1 MTKRAALI
9 LAGGK
14 ALRFQTKY
22 KDWED
27 KALAEISEKPLL
39 IHAMENARQ
48 VADELVVCVDTNE
61 RRDRYT
67 KVIEKYAFANAQIVV
82 DEQIWPVNGPNLAIL
97 SGLNAVH
104 ADYCLTLPCDM
115 PFLEPPVADY
125 LFEEAAD
132 FEVSIPMWPNGRL
145 ETLLMVLQR
154 QNTLEVVKTLCQL
167 TRPRSDDITR
177 GSSKTLLASPVN
189 HIKTLDP
196 ELKSFINI
204 NTKNDLSKP
213 QTRPTRGKIRDDLKF
228 CLGNQLTFSL
238 RLLRQGGKMLENGVQ
253 EELSEAEKTFAF
265 CTQSF
270 ESAHFFFWAAVS
282 AEKQGEAL
290 LESLSQGFNP
300 ESAINKVKES
310 FLRAAKNYL
319 FEAHFF
325 EMNGCPW
332 LAQRALADKV
342 WCELRTTDQS
352 DRVKKPWKTTRAKR
366 ML

>member
-14 ALRFQTKY
+14 ARRFQTKD

-27 KALAEISEKPLL
+27 KALAEISGKPLL
-39 IHAMENARQ
+39 IYAMENAHQ
-48 VADELVVCVDTNE
+48 VADEVVVCVDTDE
-61 RRDRYT
+61 RRDRYV

-97 SGLNAVH
+97 SGLNAVQ

-125 LFEEAAD
+125 LFEKAAGFD
-132 FEVSIPMWPNGRL
+132 VSIPMWPNRRL

-177 GSSKTLLASPVN
+177 GSSKILLSSPVN

-213 QTRPTRGKIRDDLKF
+213 QTRPTRGKIRGNLKL
-228 CLGNQLTFSL
+228 CLGSQVTSSL
-238 RLLRQGGKMLENGVQ
+238 RSLRQGGKTLENSGK
-253 EELSEAEKTFAF
+253 EALSEAEDFRFLYSKLRIGGI
-265 CTQSF
+265 
-270 ESAHFFFWAAVS
+270 FFWAAVS
-282 AEKQGEAL
+282 AEKQGDAL
-290 LESLSQGFNP
+290 LESLSQGVNP
-300 ESAINKVKES
+300 ESATNKAKES
-310 FLRAAKNYL
+310 FLRAAKNYQ

-325 EMNGCPW
+325 EMNGCQW
-332 LAQRALADKV
+332 LAQRAYADKV
-342 WCELRTTDQS
+342 WCDSRAMGQTS
-352 DRVKKPWKTTRAKR
+352 RVRKP
-366 ML
+366 

>member
-14 ALRFQTKY
+14 ARRFQTKD

-27 KALAEISEKPLL
+27 KALAEISGKPLL

-48 VADELVVCVDTNE
+48 VVDEVVVCVDTNE
-61 RRDRYT
+61 RRDRYA

-97 SGLNAVH
+97 SGLNAVQ

-125 LFEEAAD
+125 LFEKAAGFD
-132 FEVSIPMWPNGRL
+132 VSIPMWPNGRL

-154 QNTLEVVKTLCQL
+154 QNTSEVVKTLCQL

-177 GSSKTLLASPVN
+177 GSSKILLASPVN

-204 NTKNDLSKP
+204 NTKNDLGEP
-213 QTRPTRGKIRDDLKF
+213 QTRPTRGKIRDNLKL
-228 CLGNQLTFSL
+228 CLGKQTTSKLQ
-238 RLLRQGGKMLENGVQ
+238 LLRQGARMLEK
-253 EELSEAEKTFAF
+253 AEKDSFLEAMKTFEL

-270 ESAHFFFWAAVS
+270 GAAHFFFWTAVS
-282 AEKQGEAL
+282 AEKQGEAMLENL
-290 LESLSQGFNP
+290 LKGGNP
-300 ESAINKVKES
+300 ESAINEVKDA
-310 FLRAAKNYL
+310 FLRAADNFL
-319 FEAHFF
+319 LEAHFF
-325 EMNGCPW
+325 EINGCPW
-332 LAQRALADKV
+332 LAQRAFADKV
-342 WCELRTTDQS
+342 WCDSRAMEQTSRI
-352 DRVKKPWKTTRAKR
+352 RKP
-366 ML
+366 